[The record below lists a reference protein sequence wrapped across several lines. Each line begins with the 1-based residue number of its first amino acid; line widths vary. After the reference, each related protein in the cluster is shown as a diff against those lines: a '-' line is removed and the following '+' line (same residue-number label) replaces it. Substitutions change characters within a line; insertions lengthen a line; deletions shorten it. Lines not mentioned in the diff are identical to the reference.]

1 MDCVTLGVEEEF
13 LVVDAETLE
22 LVPRSD
28 ELLPAARRKLGD
40 EVTPELNLCQIE
52 VGTPVCDS
60 LDSVERHLTRLRRGL
75 VAAAAPMGL
84 GVAAVASHPFT
95 SWTHQQVDLSNERFS
110 RMDDTYQ
117 IVARQQV
124 ICGCHVHVGI
134 EDPDLAVAVM
144 NRVRPWMPA
153 LLALSANSPYWQG
166 FDTGFASYR
175 LQVWQ
180 RWPTSGMPPELADR
194 HEYDELVRAL
204 EEVDAIEDETFL
216 YWYARPSARY
226 PTLEFRVCDVL
237 LDVTETVAIAGLIR
251 SLAWTCAA
259 AEKLGQPTMAP
270 PQEVMEASTWRAAR
284 YGLGG
289 SLVSPITQRAEP
301 AAVVIG
307 ELLDVVADGLEFHGD
322 RERVTA
328 SVKGILEGGNGAD
341 RQRAA
346 YQRRNDLRDV
356 VAEVLRETAP
366 ASS

>member
-28 ELLPAARRKLGD
+28 ELLPAARRRLGD

-60 LDSVERHLTRLRRGL
+60 LDSVERHLVRLRRGL
-75 VAAAAPMGL
+75 IAAAAPMGL

-95 SWTHQQVDLSNERFS
+95 SWRHQQVDLSNERYS

-134 EDPDLAVAVM
+134 EDQDLAVAVM

-194 HEYDELVRAL
+194 QEYDDLVQAL
-204 EEVDAIEDETFL
+204 EEADAIEDPTFL

-237 LDVTETVAIAGLIR
+237 LDVNETVAMAGLIR

-259 AEKLGQPTMAP
+259 AEKLGQPAVSP

-289 SLVSPITQRAEP
+289 RLVSPITHRAEP

-307 ELLDVVADGLEFHGD
+307 QLLDVVADGLEFHGD

-346 YQRRNDLRDV
+346 YGRRNDLRDV
-356 VAEVLRETAP
+356 VGEVLRETDP
-366 ASS
+366 TDR